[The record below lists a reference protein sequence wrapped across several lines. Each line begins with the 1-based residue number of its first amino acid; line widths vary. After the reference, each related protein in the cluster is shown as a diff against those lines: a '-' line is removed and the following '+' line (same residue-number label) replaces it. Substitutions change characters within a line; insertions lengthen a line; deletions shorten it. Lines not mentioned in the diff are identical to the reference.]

1 MFGKRIEPSPSA
13 RNIGAIFDMHMILD
27 KHVIRNCK
35 ACFFH
40 LGNISK
46 IRERLSIAD
55 TEKLVHAVITS
66 KLDNANSL
74 LYGMPKFLIEKT
86 KCPECCFPGFTRT
99 KKYERIKPVLKQ
111 LHWPPVNRRIN
122 HRILLLTHNDQ
133 APRYIAELLKPC
145 VPTGNLRSSSN
156 NLL

>member
-1 MFGKRIEPSPSA
+1 
-13 RNIGAIFDMHMILD
+13 MHMILD

-35 ACFFH
+35 AWFFQ

-74 LYGMPKFLIEKT
+74 LYGMPKFLIDRLKNVQNAAS
-86 KCPECCFPGFTRT
+86 R
-99 KKYERIKPVLKQ
+99 VL
-111 LHWPPVNRRIN
+111 LV
-122 HRILLLTHNDQ
+122 
-133 APRYIAELLKPC
+133 PRSTNAS
-145 VPTGNLRSSSN
+145 NLF
-156 NLL
+156 